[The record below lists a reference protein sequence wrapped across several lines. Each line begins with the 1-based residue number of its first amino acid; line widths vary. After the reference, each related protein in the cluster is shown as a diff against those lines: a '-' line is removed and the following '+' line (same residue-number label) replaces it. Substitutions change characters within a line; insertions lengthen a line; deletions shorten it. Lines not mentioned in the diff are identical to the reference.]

1 MQGGCSSRKQN
12 SDYVPNLSSLARERF
27 DLVIGVGFLMAD
39 ALDTVAHK
47 FPT

>member
-1 MQGGCSSRKQN
+1 MLESKQN